1 MKVAWFGGLMPIR
14 IREAK
19 SDDFIPLEAILA
31 QHGMLASPAVDGK
44 AAMRSIQAKMG
55 RYFLVA
61 EREGE
66 IVGMIRGCYDGSRA
80 LVHQMAVA
88 KGAQRQGVGKRLLHE
103 LAVRF
108 RTDGAPSLSVTATAD
123 SKRYYAQLGF
133 SDLPITL
140 MVAFD
145 IGTVVKKTASKAE
158 QK

>member
-1 MKVAWFGGLMPIR
+1 MPIR

-19 SDDFIPLEAILA
+19 PHDFALLEAILA
-31 QHGMLASPAVDGK
+31 QHGMLTSPGVDGK
-44 AAMRSIQAKMG
+44 AAMRRIRAQMG

-61 EREGE
+61 ERGGE

-88 KGAQRQGVGKRLLHE
+88 QGAQRQGVGKRLLHE

-108 RTDGAPSLSVTATAD
+108 QTDGAPSLSVTATAD
-123 SKRYYAQLGF
+123 SKQYYAGLGF
-133 SDLPITL
+133 SDVPITL

-145 IGTVVKKTASKAE
+145 IDSVVKKTAPDKG
-158 QK
+158 